1 MQAFKMGLYG
11 RQIVWILP
19 GFYDIEW
26 WKTPDDSIDC
36 TPDQLGH
43 AVEGY
48 FSASIVYLNP

>member
-1 MQAFKMGLYG
+1 MQAYKIGLYG

-36 TPDQLGH
+36 TPDQLGY